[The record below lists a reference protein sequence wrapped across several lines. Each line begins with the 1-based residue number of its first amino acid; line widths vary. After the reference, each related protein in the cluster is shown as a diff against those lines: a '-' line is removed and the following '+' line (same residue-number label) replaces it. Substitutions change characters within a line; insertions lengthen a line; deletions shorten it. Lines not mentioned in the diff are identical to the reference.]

1 MNYRKSFRCL
11 LALLLSAAAV
21 LSLAC
26 FAAAELELPLSV
38 EAGGVVAYAF
48 DSRTVILCCVAAAAL
63 YVLCLAF
70 CEKLPGVVTDIA
82 TFAAAVLTA
91 LALCTVIQGR
101 ILLIG
106 YIYFSDL
113 ESSNPVSIAAMNL
126 AIAAWVFYLA
136 GLIVNFVVAFSR
148 HEKD

>member
-48 DSRTVILCCVAAAAL
+48 DSRTVILCCVAAAL
-63 YVLCLAF
+63 DVLCLLFAG
-70 CEKLPGVVTDIA
+70 KLPGVVTDIA

-91 LALCTVIQGR
+91 LAFCTVIQGR

-113 ESSNPVSIAAMNL
+113 ESSNPVAIAAMNL